1 MVVKSMGVMEAVQ
14 FKVTHTHTHAGLKLK
29 LNITRK
35 TLSGFSHADVITP
48 ANRSHDCS
56 STQAGVYKFVCS
68 ETHLFSS
75 KLRFFPQTIQSFLL
89 NFGQLS

>member
-14 FKVTHTHTHAGLKLK
+14 FKVTHTHTGLKLK

-56 STQAGVYKFVCS
+56 STQSGRG
-68 ETHLFSS
+68 L
-75 KLRFFPQTIQSFLL
+75 
-89 NFGQLS
+89 